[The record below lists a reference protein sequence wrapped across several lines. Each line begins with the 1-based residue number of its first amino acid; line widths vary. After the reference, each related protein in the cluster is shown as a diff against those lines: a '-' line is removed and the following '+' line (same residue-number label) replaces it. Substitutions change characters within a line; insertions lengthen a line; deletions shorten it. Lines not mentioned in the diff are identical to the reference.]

1 MLPSLIRPSPDYV
14 VRFLSIASDLSLS
27 EEVRAMERGERS
39 PGLVEDHNRVK
50 IGSGAITFDRARNAI
65 RTWRMFD
72 MPWLSVAPK
81 DAPILIGT
89 TVVIW
94 AKTFGAWT
102 LNPARIVASIDE
114 PGPVERFGF
123 TYASL
128 PGHAEEGI
136 ESFVVEWNHADDSV
150 WYDLHAISRPGR
162 WFTTLIQPMA
172 RGLQRRF
179 ARDSVTAMRSATAQ
193 ETPG

>member
-1 MLPSLIRPSPDYV
+1 MLPSLFRPSASSV
-14 VRFLSIASDLSLS
+14 VRFLIDSSALSLS

-50 IGSGAITFDRARNAI
+50 LGSGAITFDRARNAI
-65 RTWRMFD
+65 RTWRMFE

-81 DAPILIGT
+81 DAPILVGT

-102 LNPARIVASIDE
+102 LNPARIIACVDE

-136 ESFVVEWNHADDSV
+136 ESFVV
-150 WYDLHAISRPGR
+150 
-162 WFTTLIQPMA
+162 
-172 RGLQRRF
+172 
-179 ARDSVTAMRSATAQ
+179 
-193 ETPG
+193 